1 MKIWLILL
9 SLLAVAGTWFWGNHR
24 NPQARAS
31 FGQRIRLLSR
41 SLLAG
46 VFVYFALMSIAL
58 LYLMATTG

>member
-1 MKIWLILL
+1 MKIWLVLL
-9 SLLAVAGTWFWGNHR
+9 SLLAVAGTWFWGNRR

-46 VFVYFALMSIAL
+46 LAVYFALMSIAL
-58 LYLMATTG
+58 LYLMVTTG

>member
-9 SLLAVAGTWFWGNHR
+9 SLLAMAVTWFWGNHR

-31 FGQRIRLLSR
+31 FGQRIKLMSR
-41 SLLAG
+41 SLIAG
-46 VFVYFALMSIAL
+46 IVVYFTLMSIAL